1 MKYQNSQTITR
12 ELLIENLVKGICQIS
27 FTKVK
32 DNTTRII
39 YCTLNK
45 SFIPTKFEQS
55 VNKILTEKNPD
66 IDLMPIW
73 DAVEG
78 KWKSFKISKSIYF
91 ITSDEIIKE
100 NKLAHNTSSKW
111 AEQSAIQ
118 KNKIMEDFRNR
129 VAELKRQAA
138 EAKNNING
146 VNEDEDEA

>member
-1 MKYQNSQTITR
+1 
-12 ELLIENLVKGICQIS
+12 
-27 FTKVK
+27 
-32 DNTTRII
+32 
-39 YCTLNK
+39 
-45 SFIPTKFEQS
+45 
-55 VNKILTEKNPD
+55 
-66 IDLMPIW
+66 MPIW

-91 ITSDEIIKE
+91 ITSDEILKE